1 MQFGYHG
8 DIVSCRDMSKE
19 DVINNTPTNRDIE
32 ELNVFADPHCLT
44 IYLPFTDP
52 LATADQNRIVMKNML
67 RDAET
72 MLAKVKMTDRDIKKT
87 TKPAY
92 DLLQDKMFWPTKLE
106 SLVLY
111 ALPDYFRIFS
121 IPDISIP
128 VEIRVK
134 RGFDLQPLKDALAE
148 NARYFVLAL
157 SHKYTQL
164 YGGDRFKLEAVELD
178 GLPSDMK
185 TALGIDEYPKS
196 LQTHTVA
203 PTSKQNNSE
212 AFHEQYEVSHTDKD
226 MLLEFFRLIDR
237 NLQPILRKDN
247 APLVIGGVD
256 YLTAMYRKVNTYSN
270 LLAQNISGNLDKTNP
285 DAIRAAAWVIVGG

>member
-1 MQFGYHG
+1 M
-8 DIVSCRDMSKE
+8 
-19 DVINNTPTNRDIE
+19 NNVPTKQNIE
-32 ELNVFADPHCLT
+32 ELKVFTDPHCLT

-52 LATADQNRIVMKNML
+52 LATADQNRIVMKNTL

-72 MLAKVKMTDRDIKKT
+72 MLAKIKMDARDIKKT
-87 TKPAY
+87 MKPAY
-92 DLLQDKMFWPTKLE
+92 DLLKDKMFWPPKRE
-106 SLVLY
+106 SIALY
-111 ALPDYFRIFS
+111 ALPDYFHIFS
-121 IPDISIP
+121 LPDISIP
-128 VEIRVK
+128 IEIRVK

-157 SHKYTQL
+157 SHKHTQL
-164 YGGDRFKLEAVELD
+164 YEGDHFKLEAVELD
-178 GLPSDMK
+178 GVPSDMK

-226 MLLEFFRLIDR
+226 MLLEFFQLIDR
-237 NLQPILRKDN
+237 SLHPILRKN
-247 APLVIGGVD
+247 SEPLVIGGVD
-256 YLTAMYRKVNTYSN
+256 YLTAMYRKINTYPN

-285 DAIRAAAWVIVGG
+285 DEIRAAAWVIVSK